1 MSSNLSDQEFFNYYV
16 KDNNWFP
23 LQNHGLVD
31 ETISLKKDDYDF
43 PYQITSYLNC
53 FKDIE
58 PHKKSILDVGCGWGR
73 GTYTIKKYFPSNQ
86 VIGIDCN
93 QSFID
98 YAKLNYKGPYYYND
112 DFFKTKLK
120 SNSFDYIILNC
131 SMHFFYNNDVIYEN
145 LKKLLK
151 RNGRVIM
158 TDIWT
163 KDSINI
169 FLEKINS
176 HKLQIE
182 LKEDISEKT
191 IDSMHFD
198 LFNTFIS
205 HWQFVKDISVYAFL
219 KIQRDRLKFFNDG
232 INRQYKFILKNEL
245 A

>member
-1 MSSNLSDQEFFNYYV
+1 MNSNLSDQEFFNFYV
-16 KDNNWFP
+16 KDKKWFP

-31 ETISLKKDDYDF
+31 EDVELKEDDFDF
-43 PYQITSYLNC
+43 PCQITSYLNL
-53 FKDIE
+53 FKNNNI
-58 PHKKSILDVGCGWGR
+58 KNKSILDIGCGWGR
-73 GTYTIKKYFPSNQ
+73 ETYTIKKYFPSNE
-86 VIGIDCN
+86 VIGIDYN

-120 SNSFDYIILNC
+120 LNSFDYIILNC
-131 SMHFFYNNDVIYEN
+131 SMHFFYNNDVIYKN

-151 RNGRVIM
+151 PNGRVII

-198 LFNTFIS
+198 IFNTFVS
-205 HWQFVKDISVYAFL
+205 HWEFVQDVCVYAFL
-219 KIQRDRLKFFNDG
+219 RIQRDRLRLFNDG